1 MTMYGFPVS
10 SSYILPFSP
19 KKFEKIEEKYE
30 IIEKIYE
37 NPLSATEM
45 YLAIDENKTPYAIK
59 EINKSKLRDR
69 LLHELAKS
77 ELSIHYSL
85 TKKSN
90 NIVNV
95 YDYYETESSY
105 YMIMEYCPN
114 PTYFRYQL
122 ENVIIT

>member
-1 MTMYGFPVS
+1 MYGFPVS

-59 EINKSKLRDR
+59 EIKKSKLRDR

-85 TKKSN
+85 SKKSN

>member
-30 IIEKIYE
+30 IIEKIYD
-37 NPLSATEM
+37 NPLSATEIH
-45 YLAIDENKTPYAIK
+45 LATDENKTPYAIK
-59 EINKSKLRDR
+59 EIKKSKLRDR
-69 LLHELAKS
+69 LLQELAKS

-85 TKKSN
+85 SKKSN

-95 YDYYETESSY
+95 YDYYETESSF